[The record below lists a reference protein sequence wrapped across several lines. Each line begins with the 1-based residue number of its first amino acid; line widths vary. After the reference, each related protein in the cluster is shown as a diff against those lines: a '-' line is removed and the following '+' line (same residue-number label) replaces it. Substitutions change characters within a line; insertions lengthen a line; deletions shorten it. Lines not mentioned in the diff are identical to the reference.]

1 MEMLK
6 VPNTFT
12 LGDWGCSESCVNSHT
27 LEMYRRAKNSKSMD
41 CGICK
46 HPQRCHT
53 SQEWSN
59 LLASLGHTLNTQTLM
74 KTGEQKKKKKKKKG
88 FK

>member
-27 LEMYRRAKNSKSMD
+27 LEMYRRAKNSKSV
-41 CGICK
+41 
-46 HPQRCHT
+46 
-53 SQEWSN
+53 
-59 LLASLGHTLNTQTLM
+59 ASANIHSAVIPPRSGPTFWHLWATH
-74 KTGEQKKKKKKKKG
+74 
-88 FK
+88 